1 MDEWHVLSDGAGVV
15 SCDLANRMSPQIQP
29 GVERPRAA
37 GNEIGAEAT
46 SFPAPRRGGSVASK
60 QPMRDYLN
68 AINTHVVVY
77 DGGMGATLEQFDLT
91 SEDYGGL
98 AGKCHEALVLR
109 RPDVIEGVH
118 ASMLDAGAEVVET
131 DTFQASR
138 LKLAEWGLAEHTLEI
153 NTKAAEIAR
162 RAAGERR
169 YVAGS
174 IGPTGYLPAS
184 EDPALGQIRF
194 GELVEV
200 FAEQARGLI
209 DGGAD
214 LLIVETAQDILEVKA
229 AVFGARQAFK
239 TTGRALPIHTSV
251 SLLPNGGKML
261 LGTDVSAVLCTLEA
275 LRVDVIGLNCS
286 TGPQDMRD
294 AIRFLG
300 EHCPVPVACI
310 PNAGLPL
317 QGPDGETI
325 FPEQP
330 EPLADALA
338 EFVERY
344 GVGVVGGCCGTTPD
358 HIRAIVER
366 VATPPGAAAR
376 TAGGGASATAP
387 PTRPVPPRPA
397 PRPPHL
403 SAMIAATPLVQEPRP
418 TMVGE
423 RVNAQGSR
431 KAKEL
436 LLAEDYDGLA
446 QIAEDQVE
454 GGAHVLDLCVAL
466 TERTDE
472 DEQMRLVVK
481 KVSLTQPAPIQVD
494 STEPEVIERALE
506 QCPGRAIVNSVNL
519 EAGRAKLDR
528 VVPVALAHGA
538 ALIALTIDETGMAKT
553 AQRKVEIAKRIRDL
567 CCEEHGLDPELLI
580 FDCLTFTLTTGDEEW
595 RPSAVETIEGIRRIK
610 AEVPHVKT
618 SLGVSNVSFGV
629 SPTARAVLNSVFLH
643 HCVDAGLDLAM
654 VNPNHITPY
663 GEIPTGERELA
674 DDLVF
679 NRREDALERFIAH
692 FESKGEQEADAAAQD
707 PTEGMEPEQA
717 LHFHIL
723 RRRREGV
730 EAWIDASVEKI
741 GAVPTLNDVLLPA
754 MKEVGDK
761 FGAGE
766 LILPFVL
773 QSAEVMKRAVAQ
785 LERYLD
791 KLEGYTKGTVVL
803 ATVFGDVHDI
813 GKSLVNTILTNNG
826 YTVVDLGK
834 QVPIQTIL
842 DAAQEHDAT
851 AIGLSALL
859 VSTSK
864 QMPACV
870 AELHAKGLPYPVLI
884 GGAAINRAFG
894 YRALYPGGRE
904 SEEVYEPGVFY
915 CKDAFEGLAV
925 MDQLVDAQ
933 ARGGLVERLRAS
945 AAEFRA
951 KGETPAEELDFTDDS
966 VRSPARTDAPVPTPP
981 YWGVR
986 EIEVDLDEVYR
997 HLDTHVLFKLH
1008 WGGRGVKGEAWREL
1022 LEGDFRP
1029 RLERMWREQD
1039 YLHPRALLGF
1049 FPCYALGNEIVVLDP
1064 ATLDPAKPD
1073 DGADGRAP
1081 RLDPATLDPAA
1092 PDSGADG
1099 RAPRLDP
1106 TPRARELTRFVC
1118 PRQPKGDRLCL
1129 ADFFRPAVDGR
1140 PPAELDVVAVQAV
1153 TVGSEVTEV
1162 MARLESEGEFSEQLF
1177 VHGLG
1182 VQAAEGLAE
1191 WLHATVRELLG
1202 IGATQGR
1209 RYSWG
1214 YPAVP
1219 EQSEHLKVE
1228 QLLGLSDIGMH
1239 ITDGYAPEPEQSTL
1253 ALVAHHPQAI
1263 YFGTRQGRL
1272 LPNGSPD
1279 DVIKGSP
1286 RDPSLFAA
1294 GDTGPALGD
1303 EEPPDGTVEEE
1314 DEPAMAG

>member
-1 MDEWHVLSDGAGVV
+1 M
-15 SCDLANRMSPQIQP
+15 P
-29 GVERPRAA
+29 
-37 GNEIGAEAT
+37 
-46 SFPAPRRGGSVASK
+46 
-60 QPMRDYLN
+60 RDYLK
-68 AINTHVVVY
+68 AVQSHVVIY

-98 AGKCHEALVLR
+98 QGKCHEALILN

-118 ASMLDAGAEVVET
+118 SSMLEAGAEVVET
-131 DTFQASR
+131 DTFQGSR
-138 LKLAEWGLAEHTLEI
+138 LKLEEWGLGDYTVEI

-162 RAAGERR
+162 KAAGESR

-174 IGPTGYLPAS
+174 IGPTGFLPAS
-184 EDPALGQIRF
+184 EDPSLGQIGFR
-194 GELVEV
+194 ELVDV
-200 FAEQARGLI
+200 FAEQAAGLV

-214 LLIVETAQDILEVKA
+214 LIIIETAQDILEVKA
-229 AVFGARQAFK
+229 AVFGAREAFR
-239 TTGRALPIHTSV
+239 TTGRTLPIHTSV

-261 LGTDVSAVLCTLEA
+261 LGTDISSVLTTLSALK
-275 LRVDVIGLNCS
+275 VDVIGLNCS
-286 TGPQDMRD
+286 TGPEDMRD

-300 EHCPVPVACI
+300 EFSPLPVACI

-330 EPLADALA
+330 EPLAEALA

-358 HIRAIVER
+358 HIAAIAARVKDRE
-366 VATPPGAAAR
+366 VAT
-376 TAGGGASATAP
+376 
-387 PTRPVPPRPA
+387 RPPPRPA
-397 PRPPHL
+397 HV
-403 SAMIAATPLVQEPRP
+403 SSMIAATPLAQEPSP

-423 RVNAQGSR
+423 RVNSQGSR
-431 KAKEL
+431 KAKQL
-436 LLAEDYDGLA
+436 LLADDYDGLV
-446 QIAEDQVE
+446 QIAEDQVT

-472 DEQMRLVVK
+472 DEQMRVLAK
-481 KVSLTQPAPIQVD
+481 KVSLTQPAPIQID
-494 STEPEVIERALE
+494 STEPEVIQRALE
-506 QCPGRAIVNSVNL
+506 QIPGRAIVNSVNL
-519 EAGRAKLDR
+519 EAGRDKLDR
-528 VVPVALAHGA
+528 VVPMALEHGA

-553 AQRKVEIAKRIRDL
+553 AERKVEIARRIRDL
-567 CCEEHGLDPELLI
+567 CCQEHGMDAEALI

-595 RPSAVETIEGIRRIK
+595 RPSAIETIEGIRRIK
-610 AEVPHVKT
+610 AEIPEVKT

-629 SPTARAVLNSVFLH
+629 SPGARAVLNSVFLH
-643 HCVDAGLDLAM
+643 HCVQAGLDLAM

-663 GEIPTGERELA
+663 GEIPDLERDLA

-679 NRREDALERFIAH
+679 DRREDALERFIGH
-692 FESKGEQEADAAAQD
+692 FESKGEEEGEQGAAD

-723 RRRREGV
+723 RRRKDGV
-730 EAWIDASVEKI
+730 EDWIDRSVEKI
-741 GAVPTLNDVLLPA
+741 GAVPTLNEVLLPA

-785 LERYLD
+785 LEKYLD
-791 KLEGYTKGTVVL
+791 KIEGYTKGTVVL

-864 QMPACV
+864 QMPACIQ
-870 AELHAKGLPYPVLI
+870 ELHSKGLRFPVLI

-894 YRALYPGGRE
+894 YRALYPGGKD
-904 SEEVYEPGVFY
+904 SEDVYEPGVFY
-915 CKDAFEGLAV
+915 CKDAFEGLSV
-925 MDQLVDAQ
+925 MDQLVDEQ
-933 ARGGLVERLRAS
+933 ARGALVEKLLAG
-945 AAEFRA
+945 ATEFRA
-951 KGETPAEELDFTDDS
+951 KGDAPEEQLNFADDS
-966 VRSPARTDAPVPTPP
+966 VRSAARTDLPIPTPP
-981 YWGVR
+981 FWGVQ
-986 EIEVDLDEVYR
+986 EIPVDLDEVYR

-1008 WGGRGVKGEAWREL
+1008 WGGRGVKGEAWQKL
-1022 LEGDFRP
+1022 LAEDFRP

-1039 YLHPRALLGF
+1039 YLRPRALLGF

-1064 ATLDPAKPD
+1064 NDRT
-1073 DGADGRAP
+1073 
-1081 RLDPATLDPAA
+1081 
-1092 PDSGADG
+1092 S
-1099 RAPRLDP
+1099 
-1106 TPRARELTRFVC
+1106 ELTRFVC
-1118 PRQPKGDRLCL
+1118 PRQPKGDRICL
-1129 ADFFRPAVDGR
+1129 ADFFRPAEDGK
-1140 PPAELDVVAVQAV
+1140 PPELLDVIPVQAV
-1153 TVGSEVTEV
+1153 TVGGEVTEL
-1162 MARLESEGEFSEQLF
+1162 MARLEAEGEFAEQLF

-1182 VQAAEGLAE
+1182 VQTAEGLAE
-1191 WLHATVRELLG
+1191 WLHARVREMLG
-1202 IGATQGR
+1202 IEATQGR

-1228 QLLGLSDIGMH
+1228 KLLDLAQIGMR

-1272 LPNGSPD
+1272 LENGSPD
-1279 DVIKGSP
+1279 DIIRGSA
-1286 RDPSLFAA
+1286 RDPSLFA
-1294 GDTGPALGD
+1294 DLD
-1303 EEPPDGTVEEE
+1303 DSEPGEGGVEGE
-1314 DEPAMAG
+1314 DEPAMAGDSA

>member
-1 MDEWHVLSDGAGVV
+1 
-15 SCDLANRMSPQIQP
+15 
-29 GVERPRAA
+29 
-37 GNEIGAEAT
+37 
-46 SFPAPRRGGSVASK
+46 
-60 QPMRDYLN
+60 MRDYLQ
-68 AINTHVVVY
+68 AIHSRVVVY

-98 AGKCHEALVLR
+98 AGKCHEALVLN

-118 ASMLDAGAEVVET
+118 TSMLDAGAEVVET
-131 DTFQASR
+131 DTFQGSR
-138 LKLAEWGLAEHTLEI
+138 LKLGEWGLADYTVEI
-153 NTKAAEIAR
+153 NTRAAEIAR
-162 RAAGERR
+162 RAAGENRF
-169 YVAGS
+169 VAGS
-174 IGPTGYLPAS
+174 IGPTGFLPAS
-184 EDPALGQIRF
+184 DDPSLGQIRF
-194 GELVEV
+194 GELAEI
-200 FAEQARGLI
+200 FEEQAAALI

-214 LLIVETAQDILEVKA
+214 LLIIETAQDILEVKA
-229 AVFGARQAFK
+229 AIFGARAAFRSS
-239 TTGRALPIHTSV
+239 GRAVPIHTSV

-261 LGTDVSAVLCTLEA
+261 LGTDISAVLATLEA
-275 LRVDVIGLNCS
+275 LKVDVIGLNCS
-286 TGPQDMRD
+286 TGPEDMRD

-300 EHCPVPVACI
+300 EFSPLPVACI

-330 EPLADALA
+330 VPLAEALT

-344 GVGVVGGCCGTTPD
+344 GVGIVGGCCGTTPE
-358 HIRAIVER
+358 HIAAIAER
-366 VATPPGAAAR
+366 VAGRAVA
-376 TAGGGASATAP
+376 
-387 PTRPVPPRPA
+387 PRPA

-403 SAMIAATPLVQEPRP
+403 SSMIAATPLVQEPRP

-423 RVNAQGSR
+423 RVNSQGSR

-436 LLAEDYDGLA
+436 LLTDDYDGLI
-446 QIAEDQVE
+446 QIAEDQVT

-466 TERTDE
+466 TERADE
-472 DEQMRLVVK
+472 DEQMRILAK
-481 KVSLTQPAPIQVD
+481 KVSLTQPAPIQID

-506 QCPGRAIVNSVNL
+506 QIPGRAIVNSVNL

-538 ALIALTIDETGMAKT
+538 ALIALTIDEVGMAKT
-553 AQRKVEIAKRIRDL
+553 AERKVEVARRIHEL
-567 CCEEHGLDPELLI
+567 CCTEHGLDPELLI
-580 FDCLTFTLTTGDEEW
+580 FDLLTFTLTTGDEEW
-595 RPSAVETIEGIRRIK
+595 RPSAVETIEGIRLLKQEI
-610 AEVPHVKT
+610 PHVKT

-629 SPTARAVLNSVFLH
+629 SPGARAVLNSVFLH
-643 HCVDAGLDLAM
+643 HCVAAGLDLAM

-663 GEIPTGERELA
+663 GEISEHERELA

-679 NRREDALERFIAH
+679 NRREDALELFIAH
-692 FESKGEQEADAAAQD
+692 FESKGEEDSAQGAAD

-723 RRRREGV
+723 RRRKEGV

-741 GAVPTLNDVLLPA
+741 GAVPTLNEVLLPA

-785 LERYLD
+785 LEKYLD
-791 KLEGYTKGTVVL
+791 KIEGYTKGTVVL

-826 YTVVDLGK
+826 YTVIDLGK

-842 DAAQEHDAT
+842 DAAVEHDAT

-864 QMPACV
+864 QMPACIQ
-870 AELHAKGLPYPVLI
+870 ELHAKGLQYPVLI
-884 GGAAINRAFG
+884 GGAAINRAFS
-894 YRALYPGGRE
+894 YRALFPGGKE
-904 SEEVYEPGVFY
+904 SEDMYQPGVFY
-915 CKDAFEGLAV
+915 CQDAFEGLSV
-925 MDQLVDAQ
+925 MDQLIDSDAHV
-933 ARGGLVERLRAS
+933 ALVEKLRSGAR
-945 AAEFRA
+945 AFRE
-951 KGETPAEELDFTDDS
+951 KGEEPQEELNFADDS
-966 VRSPARTDAPVPTPP
+966 VRSAARTDAPVPTPP
-981 YWGVR
+981 FWGVR
-986 EIEVDLDEVYR
+986 EIPVDMAELYR

-1008 WGGRGVKGEAWREL
+1008 WGGKGVKGEEWQRLLRE
-1022 LEGDFRP
+1022 DFRP
-1029 RLERMWREQD
+1029 RLQRMWREQD

-1064 ATLDPAKPD
+1064 ED
-1073 DGADGRAP
+1073 R
-1081 RLDPATLDPAA
+1081 R
-1092 PDSGADG
+1092 
-1099 RAPRLDP
+1099 
-1106 TPRARELTRFVC
+1106 RELTRFVC
-1118 PRQPKGDRLCL
+1118 PRQPKGERICL
-1129 ADFFRPAVDGR
+1129 ADFFRPAVDGG
-1140 PPAELDVVAVQAV
+1140 PPDELDVIPVQAV
-1153 TVGSEVTEV
+1153 TVGGEVTEL
-1162 MARLESEGEFSEQLF
+1162 MARLEAEGEFAEQFF

-1182 VQAAEGLAE
+1182 VQTAEGLAE
-1191 WLHATVRELLG
+1191 WLHYEVRRMLDIEP
-1202 IGATQGR
+1202 TQGR

-1228 QLLGLSDIGMH
+1228 KLLDLERIGMT

-1253 ALVAHHPQAI
+1253 ALIAHHPQAI

-1272 LPNGSPD
+1272 PAESSPD
-1279 DVIKGSP
+1279 DVIRGSS
-1286 RDPSLFAA
+1286 RDASLFADLQ
-1294 GDTGPALGD
+1294 DTD
-1303 EEPPDGTVEEE
+1303 PPDGAIEGE
-1314 DEPAMAG
+1314 DEPAMAGEAS

>member
-1 MDEWHVLSDGAGVV
+1 MA
-15 SCDLANRMSPQIQP
+15 
-29 GVERPRAA
+29 ERDFLRTIS
-37 GNEIGAEAT
+37 E
-46 SFPAPRRGGSVASK
+46 
-60 QPMRDYLN
+60 
-68 AINTHVVVY
+68 HVVVY
-77 DGGMGATLEQFDLT
+77 DGGMGATLEQFELT

-98 AGKCHEALVLR
+98 AGKCHEALVLN

-131 DTFQASR
+131 DTFQGSR
-138 LKLAEWGLAEHTLEI
+138 LKLGEWGLADYTLEI

-162 RAAGERR
+162 QAAGEHRF
-169 YVAGS
+169 VAGS

-184 EDPALGQIRF
+184 EDPSLGQIRF
-194 GELVEV
+194 GELVEI
-200 FAEQARGLI
+200 FTEQAEGLI

-214 LLIVETAQDILEVKA
+214 LLIIETAQDILEVKA
-229 AVFGARQAFK
+229 AVFGARAAFK
-239 TTGRALPIHTSV
+239 SAGRTLPIHTSV

-261 LGTDVSAVLCTLEA
+261 LGTDISAVLTTLEA
-275 LRVDVIGLNCS
+275 LKVDVIGLNCS
-286 TGPQDMRD
+286 TGPEDMRD

-300 EHCPVPVACI
+300 EFCPVPVACI

-330 EPLADALA
+330 EPLAEALK

-344 GVGVVGGCCGTTPD
+344 GVGIVGGCCGTTPA
-358 HIRAIVER
+358 HIAAIAER
-366 VATPPGAAAR
+366 VARHPLA
-376 TAGGGASATAP
+376 
-387 PTRPVPPRPA
+387 PRPA
-397 PRPPHL
+397 PRHPHL
-403 SAMIAATPLVQEPRP
+403 SSMIAATPLAQEPAP

-423 RVNAQGSR
+423 RVNSQGSR

-436 LLAEDYDGLA
+436 LLADDYDGLV
-446 QIAEDQVE
+446 QIAEDQVT

-466 TERTDE
+466 TERQDE
-472 DEQMRLVVK
+472 DEQMRLLAK

-506 QCPGRAIVNSVNL
+506 QIPGRAIVNSVNL

-528 VVPVALAHGA
+528 VVPLALAHGA
-538 ALIALTIDETGMAKT
+538 ALIALTIDEVGMAKT
-553 AQRKVEIAKRIRDL
+553 AARKVEIAERIREL
-567 CCEEHGLDPELLI
+567 CCEEHGLDPQLLI

-595 RPSAVETIEGIRRIK
+595 RPSAVETIAGIK
-610 AEVPHVKT
+610 AIKEQIPDVKT

-629 SPTARAVLNSVFLH
+629 SPGARAVLNSVFLH

-663 GEIPTGERELA
+663 SEIPDEERELA

-679 NRREDALERFIAH
+679 NRREDALERFIEH
-692 FESKGEQEADAAAQD
+692 FESKGPEDGSDPTHPAD
-707 PTEGMEPEQA
+707 PTEGMEPEEA

-723 RRRREGV
+723 RRRRDGV
-730 EAWIDASVEKI
+730 EDQIDRSVEKI
-741 GAVPTLNDVLLPA
+741 GAVPTLNEVLLPA

-785 LERYLD
+785 LEKYLD
-791 KLEGYTKGTVVL
+791 KIEGYTKGTVVL

-834 QVPIQTIL
+834 QVPIQTIV

-864 QMPACV
+864 QMPACIQ
-870 AELHAKGLPYPVLI
+870 ELQAKGLSYPVLI

-894 YRALYPGGRE
+894 YRALYPGGKD
-904 SEEVYEPGVFY
+904 SEEIYEPGVFY

-925 MDQLVDAQ
+925 MDQLIDAD
-933 ARGGLVERLRAS
+933 ARGALVEKLLAG
-945 AAEFRA
+945 ATEFRA
-951 KGETPAEELDFTDDS
+951 KGEAPVEEVNLADDS
-966 VRSPARTDAPVPTPP
+966 VRSPARTDVPIPTPP
-981 YWGVR
+981 FWGVK
-986 EIEVDLDEVYR
+986 EIDVDLDEVYR

-1008 WGGRGVKGEAWREL
+1008 WGGRGVKGEAWQTL
-1022 LEGDFRP
+1022 LRDDFRP
-1029 RLERMWREQD
+1029 RLERMWKEQT

-1049 FPCYALGNEIVVLDP
+1049 FPCYSLGNDIVVLDP
-1064 ATLDPAKPD
+1064 EDRAT
-1073 DGADGRAP
+1073 
-1081 RLDPATLDPAA
+1081 
-1092 PDSGADG
+1092 
-1099 RAPRLDP
+1099 
-1106 TPRARELTRFVC
+1106 ELTRFVC
-1118 PRQPKGDRLCL
+1118 PRQPKGDRICL
-1129 ADFFRPAVDGR
+1129 ADFFRPAIGPDGA
-1140 PPAELDVVAVQAV
+1140 PSPTGEAPEELDVIAVQAV
-1153 TVGSEVTEV
+1153 TVGSEVTEL
-1162 MARLESEGEFSEQLF
+1162 MARLEAEGEFAEQLF

-1182 VQAAEGLAE
+1182 VQTAEGLAE
-1191 WLHATVRELLG
+1191 WLHYEVRRMLDIPL
-1202 IGATQGR
+1202 TQGR

-1228 QLLGLSDIGMH
+1228 KLLHLEQIGMS

-1272 LPNGSPD
+1272 LENGSPD
-1279 DVIKGSP
+1279 DLIRGSA
-1286 RDPSLFAA
+1286 RDPSLF
-1294 GDTGPALGD
+1294 GELDD
-1303 EEPPDGTVEEE
+1303 DDPPDGAVEAE
-1314 DEPAMAG
+1314 DEPAMAGEGTS